1 LITEAAALSVAGAGL
16 LRYEMGPALIGA
28 GADATVVIVKPGD
41 NPK

>member
-16 LRYEMGPALIGA
+16 LRYEMGPALIGT
-28 GADATVVIVKPGD
+28 GADATVVIAEPGD